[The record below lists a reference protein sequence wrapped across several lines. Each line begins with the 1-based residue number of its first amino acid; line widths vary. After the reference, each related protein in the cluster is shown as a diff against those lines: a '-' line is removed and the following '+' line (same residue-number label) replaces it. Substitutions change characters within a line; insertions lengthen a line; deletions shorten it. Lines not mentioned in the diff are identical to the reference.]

1 MKDDKFIYSLEDES
15 KSLNETLIY
24 KSFAPYTHLL

>member
-1 MKDDKFIYSLEDES
+1 MKDNKFIYSLEDES